1 MTRIDPQ
8 MKVRLSP
15 ILKARLT
22 EEALE
27 NGRSINAEIVQRL
40 EASLTPRSAASDLDR
55 DVLRLLKEI
64 HAILDD
70 EALGLL
76 KKIYD
81 AVETKAAKEEPAEA
95 QTVSSEILIDDLLD
109 EAPERAST
117 KSLLSERLRRGIDE
131 KAPEPFE
138 AEKIVNT
145 EEQVRS
151 TVSRLSDKMARL
163 RAARNGKHSQPAP
176 VEEAPKPVHGKL
188 PPRKTTAAAAP
199 RRPTPKLKA
208 TRSSTKQKRR

>member
-151 TVSRLSDKMARL
+151 TVSRLSNKIARL
-163 RAARNGKHSQPAP
+163 RAARNAKGSQPAP
-176 VEEAPKPVHGKL
+176 VEKEPKAAHGKL
-188 PPRKTTAAAAP
+188 QPRKTTAAAP
-199 RRPTPKLKA
+199 RLPNSKLKA
-208 TRSSTKQKRR
+208 THSSAKQKRR